1 MMHAV
6 SRVIRLL
13 AVIFVL
19 LALPVQA
26 LADSPA
32 PPKDYKLETENNE
45 YVFVMLA
52 PPEWAKY
59 QHSEIRKVYPGS
71 GLYRNDGSITPL
83 WVVYWYSFEVYP
95 SSDGRHL
102 VRMGPWASSTT
113 QLALSFHRDGKEIK
127 RYQIKDLI
135 RNERKRDY
143 TVSHFFWRSELRY
156 DDQKG
161 LLFLKTKDDQTYLF
175 SVQTGEIQQA
185 TK

>member
-6 SRVIRLL
+6 SRVIKLF

-19 LALPVQA
+19 FVLPVQA

-52 PPEWAKY
+52 TPEWAKY
-59 QHSEIRKVYPGS
+59 QHSGIREVYPRS
-71 GLYRNDGSITPL
+71 GLYRNDGSTTPL
-83 WVVYWYSFEVYP
+83 WEVYWYSFEVYP

-102 VRMGPWASSTT
+102 VRMGPWASSTG

-127 RYQIKDLI
+127 SYMIKDLV
-135 RNERKRDY
+135 RDEKKLDY
-143 TVSHFFWRSELRY
+143 AVSHFFWKSELRY
-156 DDQKG
+156 DDEKG

-175 SVQTGEIQQA
+175 SVKTGEILPE